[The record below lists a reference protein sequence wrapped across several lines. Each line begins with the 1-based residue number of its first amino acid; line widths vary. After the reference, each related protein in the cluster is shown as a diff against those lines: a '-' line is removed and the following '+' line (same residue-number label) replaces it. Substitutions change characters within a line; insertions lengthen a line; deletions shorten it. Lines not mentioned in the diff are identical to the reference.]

1 MCIEGS
7 RRKPFDE
14 QLIESVLQQI
24 HKRRSKGLR
33 VSRKLIMKK
42 AMVMYDDMVKEDES
56 NEEFKE
62 TTGWLRG
69 FMTCSGL
76 LLR

>member
-14 QLIESVLQQI
+14 QLIESILQQI
-24 HKRRSKGLR
+24 HKRRSKGFR

-42 AMVMYDDMVKEDES
+42 AMVMYDDMVKEGES

>member
-14 QLIESVLQQI
+14 QLIESILQQI
-24 HKRRSKGLR
+24 HKRRSRGFR

-42 AMVMYDDMVKEDES
+42 AMVMYDDMVKEGES

>member
-1 MCIEGS
+1 
-7 RRKPFDE
+7 
-14 QLIESVLQQI
+14 
-24 HKRRSKGLR
+24 
-33 VSRKLIMKK
+33 MKK
-42 AMVMYDDMVKEDES
+42 AMVMYDDMVKEGES

-69 FMTCSGL
+69 FMTCFGL